1 MEPGDELGHEIGQ
14 ANRQG
19 QTHNVAVTRQFCTV
33 RDFHHKPRG
42 AARTRHCPRVGNVM
56 EWTRHKIMQT
66 AFDFDF
72 WADLAKRDPE
82 GFFRMRDAAIRAL
95 IASRPEH
102 AARGMQLQASIDAMR
117 ATAGSPNAALRGIF
131 GMLGE
136 YLAALGNSLEA
147 VAGEARKL
155 EQLRTQ
161 LSK

>member
-1 MEPGDELGHEIGQ
+1 MEL
-14 ANRQG
+14 
-19 QTHNVAVTRQFCTV
+19 TRQ
-33 RDFHHKPRG
+33 
-42 AARTRHCPRVGNVM
+42 RT
-56 EWTRHKIMQT
+56 MQT

-131 GMLGE
+131 GMLSD
-136 YLAALGNSLEA
+136 YLAALSDSLEA
-147 VAGEARKL
+147 VAVEARKL
-155 EQLRTQ
+155 EQLRNQ
-161 LSK
+161 LPK